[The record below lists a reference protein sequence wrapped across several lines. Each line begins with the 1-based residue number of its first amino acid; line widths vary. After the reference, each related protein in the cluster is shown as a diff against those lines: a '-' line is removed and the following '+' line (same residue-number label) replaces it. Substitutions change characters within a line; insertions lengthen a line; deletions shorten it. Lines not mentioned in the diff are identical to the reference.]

1 MASNG
6 EDPVAAVRG
15 ADGGSGNA
23 VPRHVIPERG
33 QVPENGS
40 PDGSVMESED
50 VRHVLDEHVSRHQLA
65 NDASELGPESSLRVS
80 EASPL
85 AGGRC
90 TLAREA
96 ARDAVDRGEVAGA
109 DRSDVIVNRA
119 PWESPGEQ
127 SAAPFVT
134 LNEPGVV
141 ASGLVESGVEQAGT

>member
-1 MASNG
+1 MPSNG

-65 NDASELGPESSLRVS
+65 NDASELGPQSSLRVS

-85 AGGRC
+85 PGGRC
-90 TLAREA
+90 ALAREA
-96 ARDAVDRGEVAGA
+96 AGDAIDAGEVASA
-109 DRSDVIVNRA
+109 DRADVVVNRA
-119 PWESPGEQ
+119 PWESSGEQ
-127 SAAPFVT
+127 SAPKLVG
-134 LNEPGVV
+134 LDEPGVV
-141 ASGLVESGVEQAGT
+141 MSGLVESGVEESCA